1 MPKKIDA
8 QLRARCVRL
17 VREHQQEYPT
27 QTAAVTAVARQEG
40 VSRESVRRWLAQAEV
55 DDGTRPGVT
64 SEESAEVKRL
74 KAENRRLREDN
85 EILRRASNFLR
96 GGARPP
102 QPLIIAFI
110 DEMRAEGHAVESILR
125 VLRQQGLQIA
135 ARTYR
140 AWKNPA
146 RIADRTVTDAL
157 VEDKIRELA
166 WEFNEVT
173 GCRQMTPE
181 GLYGR
186 RKMLALIRRQPGF
199 VGASRGAVDRAMRTL
214 GLEGIVRAKK
224 LRTTI
229 PGADGKRAG
238 DMLNRDFTAPAPNLV
253 WVTDFTYVRTWA
265 GFVYVAFVLDVF
277 AQRIVGWHA
286 STSMRVDLV
295 MTPLGIALWQRD
307 REGHPVSPGDLI
319 HHSDAGSQYTAIRYT
334 EHLDLEGIAPSIG
347 TVGDA
352 YDNAL
357 METVNGLYKTECI
370 RTTVFHSGPFR
381 TLSDVEFATAGW
393 VDWYNNRRLHGT
405 LGMITPVEFETL
417 HYEALTREPEPAK

>member
-1 MPKKIDA
+1 
-8 QLRARCVRL
+8 
-17 VREHQQEYPT
+17 
-27 QTAAVTAVARQEG
+27 
-40 VSRESVRRWLAQAEV
+40 
-55 DDGTRPGVT
+55 
-64 SEESAEVKRL
+64 
-74 KAENRRLREDN
+74 
-85 EILRRASNFLR
+85 
-96 GGARPP
+96 
-102 QPLIIAFI
+102 
-110 DEMRAEGHAVESILR
+110 MRAEGHAVESILR
-125 VLRQQGLQIA
+125 VLRQQGLKIA

-186 RKMLALIRRQPGF
+186 RKMLALLRRRPGLA
-199 VGASRGAVDRAMRTL
+199 GTSRGAVDWAMRTL

-238 DMLNRDFTAPAPNLV
+238 DLLNRDFTAAVPNRV

-265 GFVYVAFVLDVF
+265 GFVYVAFVYVAFVLDVF

-295 MTPLGIALWQRD
+295 MTPLRIALWQRD

-319 HHSDAGSQYTAIRYT
+319 HHSDAGSQ
-334 EHLDLEGIAPSIG
+334 G
-347 TVGDA
+347 
-352 YDNAL
+352 
-357 METVNGLYKTECI
+357 
-370 RTTVFHSGPFR
+370 
-381 TLSDVEFATAGW
+381 EF
-393 VDWYNNRRLHGT
+393 NRSSQHRL
-405 LGMITPVEFETL
+405 V
-417 HYEALTREPEPAK
+417 